1 MLRNRGIPSGKQVC
15 IEYQSANL
23 EGVVSQFEVK
33 CPMCKGTLIIDPVT
47 QKVVEHKT
55 PEHQKASF
63 DDFLKNQKKGVAWDE
78 KMKKAKED
86 EAKRKSEIENKFKE
100 AKDIVIDPEE
110 KESMRSPFDW
120 D

>member
-1 MLRNRGIPSGKQVC
+1 M
-15 IEYQSANL
+15 
-23 EGVVSQFEVK
+23 SQFEVK
-33 CPMCKGTLIIDPVT
+33 CPMCKGTLIIDPVN
-47 QKVVEHKT
+47 QKIVEHKSH
-55 PEHQKASF
+55 EHQKANF

-86 EAKRKSEIENKFKE
+86 EERRKAEIENKFKE
-100 AKDIVIDPEE
+100 AKDITIDPEE

>member
-1 MLRNRGIPSGKQVC
+1 M
-15 IEYQSANL
+15 
-23 EGVVSQFEVK
+23 SQFEVK
-33 CPMCKGTLIIDPVT
+33 CPMCKGTLIIDPVN
-47 QKVVEHKT
+47 QKVVEHKS

-86 EAKRKSEIENKFKE
+86 EARRKSEIENKFKE
-100 AKDIVIDPEE
+100 AKDIVVDPEE